1 MKIKI
6 CTLALLLLTLSLK
19 NLQAQEVYTVKSV
32 KASVLGTSTLH
43 DWESDITKMECT
55 AHFKVENNSLK
66 SIQNIHAKVLVK
78 GIKSKEGKIMDNKTF
93 EAFKYES
100 NPYILFDAENAQVN
114 MVSGQAGVKAVGNLT
129 MAGETKSVTLEAN
142 GKLLP
147 NGDIQIEVSK
157 ILNMTEYKMVPP
169 TAMLG
174 AIKVGEVVTVKLNIV
189 LTPSISSAGSSAGSK
204 Q

>member
-6 CTLALLLLTLSLK
+6 CTLALFLLALTVTNVK
-19 NLQAQEVYTVKSV
+19 AQEVYTVKSV
-32 KASVLGTSTLH
+32 KAAVLGTSTLH
-43 DWESDITKMECT
+43 DWESEITKIECT

-100 NPYILFDAENAQVN
+100 NPYILFDAESAQVN
-114 MVSGQAGVKAVGNLT
+114 MASGQAAVKAVGNLT
-129 MAGETKSVTLEAN
+129 MAGETKQVTLEGN

-147 NGDIQIEVSK
+147 TGDFQIEVSK

-174 AIKVGEVVTVKLNIV
+174 AIKVGSVVTVKLSLV
-189 LTPSISSAGSSAGSK
+189 LTPTINSASSK

>member
-6 CTLALLLLTLSLK
+6 CTLALLLLALTIINVK
-19 NLQAQEVYTVKSV
+19 AQEVYTVKSV
-32 KASVLGTSTLH
+32 KAAVLGTSTLH
-43 DWESDITKMECT
+43 DWESEITKIECT
-55 AHFKVENNSLK
+55 AHFKVENNNLK

-100 NPYILFDAENAQVN
+100 NPYILFDAESAQVN
-114 MVSGQAGVKAVGNLT
+114 MVSGQAAVKAVGNLT
-129 MAGETKSVTLEAN
+129 MAGETKQVTLEGN

-147 NGDIQIEVSK
+147 TGDFQIEVSK

-174 AIKVGEVVTVKLNIV
+174 AIKVGSVVTVKLSLV
-189 LTPSISSAGSSAGSK
+189 LTPTINSASSK

>member
-1 MKIKI
+1 
-6 CTLALLLLTLSLK
+6 
-19 NLQAQEVYTVKSV
+19 
-32 KASVLGTSTLH
+32 
-43 DWESDITKMECT
+43 MECT

-93 EAFKYES
+93 EAFKYEN

-114 MVSGQAGVKAVGNLT
+114 MTTGQAGVKAVGNLT
-129 MAGETKSVTLEAN
+129 MAGETKPVTLEAS

-147 NGDIQIEVSK
+147 NGDIQIELSK
-157 ILNMTEYKMVPP
+157 TLNMTEYKMIPP

-189 LTPSISSAGSSAGSK
+189 LTPTISSASSK

>member
-1 MKIKI
+1 MKTKI
-6 CTLALLLLTLSLK
+6 CTLALLILTLAVR
-19 NLQAQEVYTVKSV
+19 NLNAQEVYTVKSA
-32 KASVLGTSTLH
+32 KAAVLGTSTLH
-43 DWESDITKMECT
+43 DWESEITKMECT

-93 EAFKYES
+93 DAFKYES

-114 MVSGQAGVKAVGNLT
+114 ITSGQATVKAIGNLT
-129 MAGETKSVTLEAN
+129 MAGETKTITLEAN
-142 GKLLP
+142 SKLLQ

-157 ILNMTEYKMVPP
+157 TLNMTEYKMVPP

-189 LTPSISSAGSSAGSK
+189 LTPTLSSASSK

>member
-6 CTLALLLLTLSLK
+6 CTLALLLLALTVTNVK
-19 NLQAQEVYTVKSV
+19 AQEVYIVKSV
-32 KASVLGTSTLH
+32 KAAVLGTSTLH
-43 DWESDITKMECT
+43 DWESEITKIECT

-100 NPYILFDAENAQVN
+100 NPYILFDAESAQVN
-114 MVSGQAGVKAVGNLT
+114 MVSGQAAVKAVGNLT
-129 MAGETKSVTLEAN
+129 MAGETKQVTLEGS

-147 NGDIQIEVSK
+147 TGDFQIEVSK

-174 AIKVGEVVTVKLNIV
+174 AIKVGPVVTVKLSLV
-189 LTPSISSAGSSAGSK
+189 LTPTINSASSK
-204 Q
+204 

>member
-1 MKIKI
+1 MKTKI
-6 CTLALLLLTLSLK
+6 FTLALIVFTLSVF
-19 NLQAQEVYTVKSV
+19 NSNAQEVYTVKSA
-32 KASVLGTSTLH
+32 KAAVLGTSTLH
-43 DWESDITKMECT
+43 DWESEITKMECT
-55 AHFKVENNSLK
+55 AHFKVENNNLK

-114 MVSGQAGVKAVGNLT
+114 ITSGQAAVKAVGNLT
-129 MAGETKSVTLEAN
+129 MAGETKQITLEAN

-157 ILNMTEYKMVPP
+157 TLNMTEYKMVPP

-174 AIKVGEVVTVKLNIV
+174 AIKVGPVVTVKLNIV
-189 LTPSISSAGSSAGSK
+189 LTPTTSSASLK

>member
-1 MKIKI
+1 MKTKI
-6 CTLALLLLTLSLK
+6 LTLALVSLTLLVRNS
-19 NLQAQEVYTVKSV
+19 NAQEVYTVKSV

-43 DWESDITKMECT
+43 AWESDVTKMECT

-93 EAFKYES
+93 EAFKYEN

-114 MVSGQAGVKAVGNLT
+114 VTAGQAGVKAVGNLT
-129 MAGETKSVTLEAN
+129 MAGETKQIALEAN
-142 GKLLP
+142 SKLLP
-147 NGDIQIEVSK
+147 NGDIQIELSK
-157 ILNMTEYKMVPP
+157 TLNMLDYKMVPP

-189 LTPSISSAGSSAGSK
+189 LTPTISSASSK